1 MVVVLGLEQ
10 LARGKV
16 GEPSKT
22 IGEATNAVCE
32 FDQGETHSQH
42 TSRWLGKS
50 LFNKYAEVDV

>member
-42 TSRWLGKS
+42 IQGG
-50 LFNKYAEVDV
+50 